1 MAAFDS
7 EAFSRELQK
16 NQQSKFLLLGDEAL
30 SRKEAF
36 DIIRQFAKEQTYT
49 EKLSFTVDRYFK
61 WDQCVSSLRSQGLF
75 SQKRIIEIIIPSGKI
90 NAEGG
95 ESFYE
100 IIQNFSQ
107 DDLIVVHL
115 PQIDKETKLQKWF
128 KEIEKIAYTIRL
140 DEIKPSELPF
150 WLKKRASLL
159 SINLDEGSIQ
169 LISQFVHGNMLA
181 ADQELNKLA
190 LLFPN
195 QSISYEKVSQSISN
209 VSRYDA
215 FELTEYV
222 LNGDQ
227 MKTIS
232 TLNFLK
238 EEGQNPISITSS
250 LSWVLK
256 PMLEIKELDFRGQS
270 LENHLT
276 KSRIFGDKLLF
287 TKKALSFFSLK
298 HLRAAIQKLS
308 EIDKISKGVSPGDA
322 WLETTRLCLGLA
334 KIASRGRKI

>member
-16 NQQSKFLLLGDEAL
+16 NQQSKFLLLGNEAL

-36 DIIRQFAKEQTYT
+36 DIIRQFAKKRTYT

-61 WDQCVSSLRSQGLF
+61 WDQCASSLHSQGLF

>member
-1 MAAFDS
+1 MVAFDS
-7 EAFSRELQK
+7 EAFSKELQK

-36 DIIRQFAKEQTYT
+36 DIIRQFAKEKTYT
-49 EKLSFTVDRYFK
+49 EKLSFTVDRFFK
-61 WDQCVSSLRSQGLF
+61 WDQCASSLSSQGLF

-95 ESFYE
+95 DSFYK
-100 IIQNFSQ
+100 ILQNLTQ
-107 DDLIVVHL
+107 NDLLVVHL
-115 PQIDKETKLQKWF
+115 PQIDKETKFQRWF
-128 KEIEKIAYTIRL
+128 KEIEKIAYTIKL
-140 DEIKPSELPF
+140 DEIKPTELAF

-159 SINLDEGSIQ
+159 SIDLDEESIQ
-169 LISQFVHGNMLA
+169 LISQLVHGNMLA

-190 LLFPN
+190 LLFPG

-209 VSRYDA
+209 VSRYDTY
-215 FELTEYV
+215 ELTDYV

-227 MKTIS
+227 MKTLL

-256 PMLEIKELDFRGQS
+256 PMLEIKELDFKGQS

-276 KSRIFGDKLLF
+276 KSRIFGDKLIF
-287 TKKALSFFSLK
+287 TKKAMSFFSLK

-322 WLETTRLCLGLA
+322 WLETMRLCLGLA
-334 KIASRGRKI
+334 KIASRSRKI

>member
-7 EAFSRELQK
+7 EAFSKELQK

-36 DIIRQFAKEQTYT
+36 DIIRQFAKEKTYT

-61 WDQCVSSLRSQGLF
+61 WDQCASSLSSQGLF
-75 SQKRIIEIIIPSGKI
+75 SQKRIIEFIISSGKI
-90 NAEGG
+90 NAEGS
-95 ESFYE
+95 EFFFE
-100 IIQNFSQ
+100 ILQNFSQ
-107 DDLIVVHL
+107 DDLLVVHL
-115 PQIDKETKLQKWF
+115 PQIEKETKLQKWF
-128 KEIEKIAYTIRL
+128 KEIEKIAYTIKL
-140 DEIKPSELPF
+140 DEIQPSELPF

-159 SINLDEGSIQ
+159 SINLDEESIQ

-209 VSRYDA
+209 VSRYDV

-250 LSWVLK
+250 LSWLLK
-256 PMLEIKELDFRGQS
+256 PMLEIKELNFKAQS

-276 KSRIFGDKLLF
+276 KSRIFGAKLLF
-287 TKKALSFFSLK
+287 AKKALPFFSLK

-308 EIDKISKGVSPGDA
+308 EIDKITKGVSPGDP
-322 WLETTRLCLGLA
+322 WLETSRLCLGLA

>member
-7 EAFSRELQK
+7 EAFSKELQK

-61 WDQCVSSLRSQGLF
+61 WDQCASSLHSQGLF

-227 MKTIS
+227 IKTIS

>member
-1 MAAFDS
+1 MAVFDS
-7 EAFSRELQK
+7 EAFSKELQK

-36 DIIRQFAKEQTYT
+36 DIIRQFAKELSYT

-61 WDQCVSSLRSQGLF
+61 WDQCASSLRSQGLF

-128 KEIEKIAYTIRL
+128 KEIEKISYTIRL

-190 LLFPN
+190 LLFPS

-209 VSRYDA
+209 VSRYDT

>member
-7 EAFSRELQK
+7 EAFSKELQK

-61 WDQCVSSLRSQGLF
+61 WDQCASSLHSQGLF

-322 WLETTRLCLGLA
+322 WLEITRLCLGLA

>member
-7 EAFSRELQK
+7 KAFSKELQK

-61 WDQCVSSLRSQGLF
+61 WDQCASSLHSQGLF

-195 QSISYEKVSQSISN
+195 QSISYQKVSQSISN

>member
-61 WDQCVSSLRSQGLF
+61 WDQCASSLHSQGLF

>member
-61 WDQCVSSLRSQGLF
+61 WDQCASSLHSQGLF

-107 DDLIVVHL
+107 DDLVVVHL

-227 MKTIS
+227 IKTIS

>member
-7 EAFSRELQK
+7 EAFSRELQN

-61 WDQCVSSLRSQGLF
+61 WDQCASSLHSQGLF

-195 QSISYEKVSQSISN
+195 QSISYQKVSQSISN

>member
-7 EAFSRELQK
+7 EAFSKELQK

-36 DIIRQFAKEQTYT
+36 DIIRQFAKEKTYT
-49 EKLSFTVDRYFK
+49 EKLSFTVDRFFK
-61 WDQCVSSLRSQGLF
+61 WDQCASSLSSQGLF

-95 ESFYE
+95 DSFYK
-100 IIQNFSQ
+100 ILQNLTQ
-107 DDLIVVHL
+107 NDLLVVHL
-115 PQIDKETKLQKWF
+115 PQIDKETKFQRWF
-128 KEIEKIAYTIRL
+128 KEIEKIAYTIKL
-140 DEIKPSELPF
+140 DEIKPTELPF

-159 SINLDEGSIQ
+159 SIDLDEESIQ
-169 LISQFVHGNMLA
+169 LISQLVHGNMLA

-190 LLFPN
+190 LLFPG
-195 QSISYEKVSQSISN
+195 QSIPYEKVSQSISN
-209 VSRYDA
+209 VSRYDTY
-215 FELTEYV
+215 ELTDYV

-227 MKTIS
+227 MKTLL

-256 PMLEIKELDFRGQS
+256 PMLEIKELDFKGQS

-276 KSRIFGDKLLF
+276 KSRIFGNKLIF
-287 TKKALSFFSLK
+287 TKKAMSFFSLK

-322 WLETTRLCLGLA
+322 WLETMRLCLGLA
-334 KIASRGRKI
+334 KIASRSRKI

>member
-7 EAFSRELQK
+7 EAFSKELQK
-16 NQQSKFLLLGDEAL
+16 NQQSKFLLLGNEAL

-61 WDQCVSSLRSQGLF
+61 WDQCASSLHSQGLF

-195 QSISYEKVSQSISN
+195 QSISYQKVSQSISN

>member
-1 MAAFDS
+1 MAIFDP
-7 EAFSRELQK
+7 EAFIKELQG
-16 NQQSKFLLLGDEAL
+16 NQKSKFLLLGDEAL

-36 DIIRQFAKEQTYT
+36 DIIRQFAKEQTFT

-61 WDQCVSSLRSQGLF
+61 WDQCATSLSSQGLF

-100 IIQNFSQ
+100 ILQNFSQ
-107 DDLIVVHL
+107 DDLLVVHL
-115 PQIDKETKLQKWF
+115 PQIDKETKIQKWF
-128 KEIEKIAYTIRL
+128 KEIEKIAYTIKL

-159 SINLDEGSIQ
+159 SISLDDESIQ

-190 LLFPN
+190 LLFPS
-195 QSISYEKVSQSISN
+195 QSISHEKVSQSISN

-227 MKTIS
+227 MKSLS

-256 PMLEIKELDFRGQS
+256 PMLEIKELDFKGQS
-270 LENHLT
+270 LENHLI
-276 KSRIFGDKLLF
+276 KSRIFGDKLVF
-287 TKKALSFFSLK
+287 AKKALSFFSLK
-298 HLRAAIQKLS
+298 HLRVAIQKLS

>member
-7 EAFSRELQK
+7 EAFSKELQK

-36 DIIRQFAKEQTYT
+36 DIIRQFAKEKTYT
-49 EKLSFTVDRYFK
+49 EKLSFTVDRFFK
-61 WDQCVSSLRSQGLF
+61 WDQCASSILSQGLF

-95 ESFYE
+95 DSFYK
-100 IIQNFSQ
+100 ILQNLTQ
-107 DDLIVVHL
+107 NDLLVVHL
-115 PQIDKETKLQKWF
+115 PQIDKETKFQRWF
-128 KEIEKIAYTIRL
+128 KEIEKIAYTIKL
-140 DEIKPSELPF
+140 DEIKPTELAF

-159 SINLDEGSIQ
+159 SIDLDEESIQ
-169 LISQFVHGNMLA
+169 LISQLVHGNMLA

-190 LLFPN
+190 LLFPG

-209 VSRYDA
+209 VSRYDTY
-215 FELTEYV
+215 ELTDYV

-227 MKTIS
+227 MKTLL

-256 PMLEIKELDFRGQS
+256 PMLEIKELDFKGQS

-276 KSRIFGDKLLF
+276 KSRIFGNKLIF
-287 TKKALSFFSLK
+287 TKKAMSFFSLK

-322 WLETTRLCLGLA
+322 WLETMRLCLGLA
-334 KIASRGRKI
+334 KIASRSRKI

>member
-1 MAAFDS
+1 MAVFDS
-7 EAFSRELQK
+7 EAFSKELQK

-36 DIIRQFAKEQTYT
+36 DIIRQFAKELSYT

-128 KEIEKIAYTIRL
+128 KEIEKISYTIRL

-190 LLFPN
+190 LLFPS
-195 QSISYEKVSQSISN
+195 QSISYKKVSQSISN
-209 VSRYDA
+209 VSRYDT

-256 PMLEIKELDFRGQS
+256 PMLEI
-270 LENHLT
+270 
-276 KSRIFGDKLLF
+276 
-287 TKKALSFFSLK
+287 
-298 HLRAAIQKLS
+298 
-308 EIDKISKGVSPGDA
+308 
-322 WLETTRLCLGLA
+322 
-334 KIASRGRKI
+334 

>member
-61 WDQCVSSLRSQGLF
+61 WDQCASSLHSQGLF

-195 QSISYEKVSQSISN
+195 QSISYQKVSQSISN

-222 LNGDQ
+222 LNGEQ

>member
-7 EAFSRELQK
+7 EAFSKELQK

-36 DIIRQFAKEQTYT
+36 DIIRQFAKEKTYT
-49 EKLSFTVDRYFK
+49 EKLSFTVDRFFK
-61 WDQCVSSLRSQGLF
+61 WDQCASSLSSQGLF

-95 ESFYE
+95 DSFYK
-100 IIQNFSQ
+100 ILQNLTQ
-107 DDLIVVHL
+107 NDLLVVHL
-115 PQIDKETKLQKWF
+115 PQLDKETKLQRWF
-128 KEIEKIAYTIRL
+128 KEIEKIAYTIKL
-140 DEIKPSELPF
+140 DEIKPTELAF

-159 SINLDEGSIQ
+159 SIDLDEESIQ
-169 LISQFVHGNMLA
+169 LISQLVHGNMLA

-190 LLFPN
+190 LLFPG

-209 VSRYDA
+209 VSRYDTY
-215 FELTEYV
+215 ELTDYV

-227 MKTIS
+227 MKTLL

-256 PMLEIKELDFRGQS
+256 PMLEIKELDFKGQS

-276 KSRIFGDKLLF
+276 KSRIFGNKLIF
-287 TKKALSFFSLK
+287 TKKAMSFFSLK

-322 WLETTRLCLGLA
+322 WLETMRLCLGLA
-334 KIASRGRKI
+334 KIASRSRKI

>member
-61 WDQCVSSLRSQGLF
+61 WDQCASSLHSQGLF

-159 SINLDEGSIQ
+159 SINLDEESIQ

-190 LLFPN
+190 LLFPS

>member
-1 MAAFDS
+1 MVAFDS
-7 EAFSRELQK
+7 EAFSKELQT

-36 DIIRQFAKEQTYT
+36 DIIRQFAKQKAYT

-61 WDQCVSSLRSQGLF
+61 WGQCASSLSSQGLF

-95 ESFYE
+95 DSFYK
-100 IIQNFSQ
+100 ILQNLTQ
-107 DDLIVVHL
+107 NDLLVVHL
-115 PQIDKETKLQKWF
+115 PQIDKETKFQRWF
-128 KEIEKIAYTIRL
+128 KEIEKIAYTIKL
-140 DEIKPSELPF
+140 DEIKPTELPF

-159 SINLDEGSIQ
+159 SIDLDEESIQ
-169 LISQFVHGNMLA
+169 LISQLVHGNMLA

-190 LLFPN
+190 LLFPG

-209 VSRYDA
+209 VSRYDTY
-215 FELTEYV
+215 ELTDYV

-227 MKTIS
+227 MKTLL

-256 PMLEIKELDFRGQS
+256 PMLEIKELDFKGQS

-276 KSRIFGDKLLF
+276 KSRIFGDKLIF

-322 WLETTRLCLGLA
+322 WLETMRLCLGLA
-334 KIASRGRKI
+334 KIASRSRKI

>member
-61 WDQCVSSLRSQGLF
+61 WDQCASSLHSQGLF

-195 QSISYEKVSQSISN
+195 QSISYQKVSQSISN

-322 WLETTRLCLGLA
+322 WLEITRLCLGLA

>member
-7 EAFSRELQK
+7 KAFSKELQK

-61 WDQCVSSLRSQGLF
+61 WDQCASSLHSQGLF

-195 QSISYEKVSQSISN
+195 QSISYQKVSQSISN

-256 PMLEIKELDFRGQS
+256 PMLEIKELDFRGQF

>member
-1 MAAFDS
+1 MAVFDS
-7 EAFSRELQK
+7 EAFSKELQK

-159 SINLDEGSIQ
+159 SINMDEESIQ

-322 WLETTRLCLGLA
+322 WLETSRLCLGLA
-334 KIASRGRKI
+334 KIVSRGRKI

>member
-7 EAFSRELQK
+7 EAFSKELQK

-61 WDQCVSSLRSQGLF
+61 WDQCASSLHSQGLF

-107 DDLIVVHL
+107 DDLVVVHL

-140 DEIKPSELPF
+140 DEIKPLELPF

-227 MKTIS
+227 IKTIS

-334 KIASRGRKI
+334 KIASRGQKI

>member
-61 WDQCVSSLRSQGLF
+61 WDQCASSLHSQGLF

-195 QSISYEKVSQSISN
+195 QSISYQKVSQSISN

-227 MKTIS
+227 MNTIS

>member
-1 MAAFDS
+1 MAVFDS
-7 EAFSRELQK
+7 EAFSKELQK

-61 WDQCVSSLRSQGLF
+61 WDQCASSLHSQGLF

-195 QSISYEKVSQSISN
+195 QSISYQKVSQSISN

-322 WLETTRLCLGLA
+322 WLEMTRLCLGLA

>member
-36 DIIRQFAKEQTYT
+36 DIIRQFAKERTYT

-61 WDQCVSSLRSQGLF
+61 WDQCVSSLHSQGLF

>member
-61 WDQCVSSLRSQGLF
+61 WDQCASSLHSQGLF

-322 WLETTRLCLGLA
+322 WLETSRLCLGLA
-334 KIASRGRKI
+334 KIVSRGRKI

>member
-61 WDQCVSSLRSQGLF
+61 WDQFASSLRSQGLF

-227 MKTIS
+227 MRTIS

>member
-1 MAAFDS
+1 MGVFDS
-7 EAFSRELQK
+7 EAFSKELQK

-61 WDQCVSSLRSQGLF
+61 WDQCASSLHSQGLF

-195 QSISYEKVSQSISN
+195 QSISYQKVSQSISN

-322 WLETTRLCLGLA
+322 WLETSRLCLGLA
-334 KIASRGRKI
+334 KIVSRGRKI

>member
-7 EAFSRELQK
+7 EAFSKELQK

-61 WDQCVSSLRSQGLF
+61 WDQCASSLYSQGLF

-159 SINLDEGSIQ
+159 SINLDEGSIE

-195 QSISYEKVSQSISN
+195 QSISYEKVSQSIAN

-287 TKKALSFFSLK
+287 TKKALSFFSFK

-322 WLETTRLCLGLA
+322 WLEITRLCLGLA

>member
-36 DIIRQFAKEQTYT
+36 DIIRQFAKERTYT

-61 WDQCVSSLRSQGLF
+61 WDQCASSLHSQGLF

-195 QSISYEKVSQSISN
+195 QSISYQKVSQSISN

-308 EIDKISKGVSPGDA
+308 EIDKISKGVSQGDA
-322 WLETTRLCLGLA
+322 WLEMTRLCLGLA

>member
-36 DIIRQFAKEQTYT
+36 DIIRQFAKERTYT

-61 WDQCVSSLRSQGLF
+61 WDQCASSLHSQGLF

-195 QSISYEKVSQSISN
+195 QSISYQKVSQSISN

-322 WLETTRLCLGLA
+322 WLEITRLCLGLA

>member
-7 EAFSRELQK
+7 EAFSKELQK

-36 DIIRQFAKEQTYT
+36 DIIRQFAKEKTYT
-49 EKLSFTVDRYFK
+49 EKLSFTVDRFFK
-61 WDQCVSSLRSQGLF
+61 WDQCASSLSSQGLF

-95 ESFYE
+95 DSFYK
-100 IIQNFSQ
+100 ILQNLTQ
-107 DDLIVVHL
+107 NDLLVVHL
-115 PQIDKETKLQKWF
+115 PQIDKETKFQRWF
-128 KEIEKIAYTIRL
+128 KEIEKIAYTIKL
-140 DEIKPSELPF
+140 DEIKPTELAF

-159 SINLDEGSIQ
+159 SIDLDEESIQ
-169 LISQFVHGNMLA
+169 LISQLVHGNMLA

-190 LLFPN
+190 LLFPG

-209 VSRYDA
+209 VSRYDTY
-215 FELTEYV
+215 ELTDYV

-227 MKTIS
+227 MKTLL

-256 PMLEIKELDFRGQS
+256 PMLEIKELDFKGQS

-276 KSRIFGDKLLF
+276 KSRIFGDKLIF
-287 TKKALSFFSLK
+287 TKKAMSFFSLK

-322 WLETTRLCLGLA
+322 WLETMRLCLGLA
-334 KIASRGRKI
+334 KIASRSRKI

>member
-7 EAFSRELQK
+7 EAFSKELQK